1 MQIHIYNLVMK
12 PFLDRLILGF
22 PVLFLKQYPYAW
34 IGFIVFAPSAP
45 SVAALFLAIV
55 VIGILSLRW
64 QSVEWIS
71 NIQRQYAD
79 KNGKFYVDQ
88 PPVPWQK
95 AARNIALLVAG
106 SLLIA
111 FLLKGQLGL
120 TFWQF
125 FLLFFGL
132 MLFYRDT
139 LFFGSAATY
148 IITATGI
155 AIRFVPGHIDYRLFL
170 PFKEISRIEPQD
182 YKPSTDTDLFA
193 RTRDIRN
200 GLLMIPK
207 DPRGFTKRL
216 DKLFI
221 APKDVDQFVEHLPYG
236 FGKAA

>member
-1 MQIHIYNLVMK
+1 MK
-12 PFLDRLILGF
+12 PFLDRFILGF

-34 IGFIVFAPSAP
+34 IGFVVFLPRAPK
-45 SVAALFLAIV
+45 VATLFLGV
-55 VIGILSLRW
+55 VILGILSLRW
-64 QSVEWIS
+64 QSAAWIS
-71 NIQRQYAD
+71 HIQRQYAD
-79 KNGKFYVDQ
+79 GGGKFYVDQ
-88 PPVPWQK
+88 PPIPWQK
-95 AARNIALLVAG
+95 TIRNIVLLVAG
-106 SLLIA
+106 SALIA
-111 FLLKGQLGL
+111 FLLKSQLQL

-125 FLLFFGL
+125 FFLFFGL

-170 PFKEISRIEPQD
+170 PFREISRIEPRD

-193 RTRDIRN
+193 RTGDIKN

-207 DPRGFTKRL
+207 DPKGFTKRL

-221 APKDVDQFVEHLPYG
+221 APKDIDQFVEHLPYG
-236 FGKAA
+236 FGKAV